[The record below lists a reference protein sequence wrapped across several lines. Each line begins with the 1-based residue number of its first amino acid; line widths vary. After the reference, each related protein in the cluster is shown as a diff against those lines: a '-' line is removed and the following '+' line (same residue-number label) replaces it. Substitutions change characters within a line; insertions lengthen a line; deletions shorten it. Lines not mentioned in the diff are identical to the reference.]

1 MSDSHLHARQT
12 TRVAYLVNQYP
23 SISTTFIR
31 REIHALE
38 RLGHVV
44 IRYGIRR
51 PWVQVVDPEDK
62 REESQTHYVLDLPIH
77 VLLGSLVAVA
87 LSHPIR
93 FLAAIRLAMA
103 FYWNAGSLFRHL
115 IYLAEATVIKR
126 WSDRDKIHHLHAHFG
141 TNSTTVATLCRRLGG
156 PKFSFT
162 VHGPEEFDRP
172 IQLGLG
178 KKIASS
184 EFVVGIS
191 RFGCSQL
198 YRWAEFADWSKV
210 HLVRCGLDET
220 YFDVAWT
227 PPPTSPRF
235 LAIGRLNEQKGMP
248 LLMQAAAKLARDDV
262 SFELTIVGDGP
273 LRSTLEAMIREHQ
286 LQSHVVLAGWKTGPE
301 IQSMIQQSRVLV
313 MPSFA
318 EGLPVACMESLALGR
333 PVIATAVA
341 GIPELVRSGVTGW
354 LIPAGSVTRLCHA
367 MTQAINVSE
376 EEIVRRGNNGAARV
390 RRRHDVRR
398 EAKKLSNRILG
409 LPASDKRTSAVAPSP
424 HDSRREIFPDDTA
437 ATSFVSSNTR

>member
-1 MSDSHLHARQT
+1 MNDTHSHERQA

-38 RLGHVV
+38 RLGHRVT
-44 IRYGIRR
+44 RYAIRR

-62 REESQTHYVLDLPIH
+62 REETRTHYVLDLPIY
-77 VLLGSLVAVA
+77 VLLGSVAAVA

-93 FLAAIRLAMA
+93 FVAAIRLMLT
-103 FYWNAGSLFRHL
+103 FFRSAGSLFRHL

-126 WSDRDKIHHLHAHFG
+126 WSDRDQITHLHAHFG
-141 TNSTTVATLCRRLGG
+141 TNSTTVATLCRQLGG

-172 IQLGLG
+172 IQLALG
-178 KKIASS
+178 KKIACC
-184 EFVVGIS
+184 EFVVGVS

-198 YRWAEFADWSKV
+198 YRWADFADWPKV

-220 YFDVAWT
+220 YFNFAWT
-227 PPPTSPRF
+227 PVPQSPRF

-248 LLMQAAAKLARDDV
+248 LLIQAAAKLARDHV

-273 LRSTLEAMIREHQ
+273 LRETLQTLIEQHQ
-286 LQSHVVLAGWKTGPE
+286 LQSRVVLAGWKTGPE
-301 IQSMIQQSRVLV
+301 IQTMIQQSRTLV

-318 EGLPVACMESLALGR
+318 EGLPVACMESLAFGR

-341 GIPELVRSGVTGW
+341 GIPELIRSGVTGW
-354 LIPAGSVTRLCHA
+354 LIPAGSVAALCHA
-367 MTQAINVSE
+367 MKQAIDTPQK
-376 EEIVRRGNNGAARV
+376 EIERRGNRGASRV
-390 RRRHDVRR
+390 RQRHDVRR
-398 EAKKLSNRILG
+398 EAKKLSNHIIG
-409 LPASDKRTSAVAPSP
+409 LTVSKTRNHHDDPSCRDSAFK
-424 HDSRREIFPDDTA
+424 IFPDDST
-437 ATSFVSSNTR
+437 TVPFVSSKAN

>member
-1 MSDSHLHARQT
+1 M
-12 TRVAYLVNQYP
+12 AYLVNQYP
-23 SISTTFIR
+23 AISTTFIR

-38 RLGHVV
+38 RLGHSV

-62 REESQTHYVLDLPIH
+62 REEARTRYVLDLPIYA
-77 VLLGSLVAVA
+77 LLGSVVATAV
-87 LSHPIR
+87 SHPIR
-93 FLAAIRLAMA
+93 FFAAIRLAMS
-103 FYWNAGSLFRHL
+103 FYWSAGSLFRHL
-115 IYLAEATVIKR
+115 VYLAEATVIKR
-126 WSDRDKIHHLHAHFG
+126 WSDRDKIAHLHAHFG
-141 TNSTTVATLCRRLGG
+141 TNSTTVATLCRHLGG

-172 IQLGLG
+172 VQLGLG
-178 KKIASS
+178 KKIASC
-184 EFVVGIS
+184 EFVVGVS

-198 YRWAEFADWSKV
+198 YRWADFADWSKI
-210 HLVRCGLDET
+210 HRVRCGLDES

-227 PPPTSPRF
+227 PPPSSPRF

-248 LLMQAAAKLARDDV
+248 LLIQAAAKLARDAV

-273 LRSTLEAMIREHQ
+273 LRSTLEKMIQEHQ
-286 LQSHVVLAGWKTGPE
+286 LQSCVVLAGWKTGSE
-301 IQSMIQQSRVLV
+301 IQTMIQQSRVLV

-354 LIPAGSVTRLCHA
+354 LIPAGSVTALCRG
-367 MTQAINVSE
+367 MTQAMEVSD
-376 EEIVRRGNNGAARV
+376 EEIIRRGKNGAARV
-390 RRRHDVRR
+390 RQCHDVRR

-409 LPASDKRTSAVAPSP
+409 LPASDKRIPSVDKSH
-424 HDSRREIFPDDTA
+424 HDPRPKVFPDETTPPA
-437 ATSFVSSNTR
+437 FVSTKST